1 MQAATKE
8 VEKDFDSVFSRL
20 VLCRTFRL
28 DEDGKVLTPE
38 EILYR
43 VSDVIMTRGFQK
55 LIPYFMNWMNM
66 EMVSGQIFIPR
77 FRIRILVKCI
87 LSLNHGNLKQFY
99 PGGLP
104 ST

>member
-1 MQAATKE
+1 MEYRVICIRKAATKE

-43 VSDVIMTRGFQK
+43 VR
-55 LIPYFMNWMNM
+55 
-66 EMVSGQIFIPR
+66 
-77 FRIRILVKCI
+77 
-87 LSLNHGNLKQFY
+87 
-99 PGGLP
+99 
-104 ST
+104 